1 MPQDY
6 KAGQLGH
13 LGAGWGS
20 LGHFLDDA
28 LYCLLLSI
36 YKNIQTL
43 WRLFIVMNR
52 LLKKL
57 EKIGRDPK
65 TTAKAA
71 GLRYAA
77 DSNLGYTR
85 KKSGNGFSFYG
96 ADGKLVKD
104 KELIQRFNKLVIP
117 PAYTNVWI
125 SPYENGHL
133 QFTGADAA
141 GRKQYRYH
149 PEWNKLR
156 NQSKYYRLRLFA
168 TYLPAIRSQVDK
180 DLSRPNLDHEKLVAL
195 VVRIMELTSIRVGNE
210 SYKKLYGSYGLTTL
224 MNKHVKIEGSDIS
237 FEFRGKKGVYHKIAL
252 HSRKLA
258 RLVKQC
264 RDIPGKELF
273 QYYDEEGKRCSIGS
287 EDVNNYLK
295 EITGEDFTAKD
306 FRTWSGSVSAL
317 YAFKEAGEFDTIT
330 ECRKKIV
337 SVLDEVAIN
346 LGNTRTV
353 CKKYYVHPT
362 VIKSY
367 EEGTIFKYIKELDEE
382 KDVNAA
388 ELNMAEKALLDL
400 LENEKLAEA
409 S

>member
-1 MPQDY
+1 M
-6 KAGQLGH
+6 
-13 LGAGWGS
+13 S
-20 LGHFLDDA
+20 
-28 LYCLLLSI
+28 
-36 YKNIQTL
+36 
-43 WRLFIVMNR
+43 R

-65 TTAKAA
+65 VTAKAV
-71 GLRYAA
+71 GLRYIS
-77 DSNLGYTR
+77 DSSPGYTR
-85 KKSGNGFSFYG
+85 KKSGKGWSYYD
-96 ADGKLVKD
+96 AESKLVKD
-104 KELIQRFNKLVIP
+104 KTFTSRFNKLVIP

-133 QFTGADAA
+133 QFTGTDAA

-149 PEWNKLR
+149 ADWNKIR
-156 NQSKYYRLRLFA
+156 NQSKYHRMQTFA
-168 TYLPAIRSQVDK
+168 AYLPAIRKQVDK
-180 DLSRPNLDHEKLVAL
+180 DLNRNNLDHDKVIAL
-195 VVRIMELTSIRVGNE
+195 VVRLMELTSIRVGNE
-210 SYKKLYGSYGLTTL
+210 SYKKLYGSFGLTTL
-224 MNKHVKIEGSDIS
+224 LNRHVKIEGSAIK
-237 FEFRGKKGVYHKIAL
+237 FEFRGKKGVFHKVAL
-252 HSRKLA
+252 QSRKLA

-273 QYYDEEGKRCSIGS
+273 QYYDDDGQRCMIGS
-287 EDVNNYLK
+287 GDVNNYLK

-306 FRTWSGSVSAL
+306 FRTWAGSVSAL
-317 YAFKEAGEFDTIT
+317 YAFKTAGEFDTIT

-337 SVLDEVAIN
+337 SVLDEVALN

-367 EEGTIFKYIKELDEE
+367 EEGTIFKYIDKLDEE
-382 KDVNAA
+382 NDVNIA
-388 ELNMAEKALLDL
+388 ELNMAEKALLNL